1 MKLYLQRTD
10 TSLGI
15 MKKWIEALK
24 GEVFTTQTF
33 DYFLKAFTT
42 FFSRN
47 PSADSMRSLA
57 LYITYAIHKP
67 RQAVSYPK
75 RVKSIKLDTNVSSRR
90 QTLSKTPPRSTKQQ
104 DESISYLSQLEV
116 ALKMLEFYT
125 DVLCHKGDVANI
137 KKFARTVTNKV
148 ISTAAYIHNLYLLL
162 SVASSSPC

>member
-1 MKLYLQRTD
+1 
-10 TSLGI
+10 

-24 GEVFTTQTF
+24 GETFTIQTF

-42 FFSRN
+42 LFSRN
-47 PSADSMRSLA
+47 PSADAMRSLA

-67 RQAVSYPK
+67 RQAVSYPTTG
-75 RVKSIKLDTNVSSRR
+75 KSIKLDINASSRR
-90 QTLSKTPPRSTKQQ
+90 QTLSSTPPRFTKQQ
-104 DESISYLSQLEV
+104 DENVSYLSQSEV

-125 DVLCHKGDVANI
+125 DVLCHKSDVANI

-148 ISTAAYIHNLYLLL
+148 TTTAAHIYNLYLLL

>member
-1 MKLYLQRTD
+1 MCLHPIN

-24 GEVFTTQTF
+24 GEIYTTQTF
-33 DYFLKAFTT
+33 EYFLKAFTT
-42 FFSRN
+42 FFSRS

-67 RQAVSYPK
+67 RQAVPYPT
-75 RVKSIKLDTNVSSRR
+75 RGKSIKLDTNVSSRR
-90 QTLSKTPPRSTKQQ
+90 QTSSSTPPRSTKQQ
-104 DESISYLSQLEV
+104 DESVSYLSQLEV

-125 DVLCHKGDVANI
+125 DFLCHKGDVANI

-148 ISTAAYIHNLYLLL
+148 ITTAAHIHNRYLLL